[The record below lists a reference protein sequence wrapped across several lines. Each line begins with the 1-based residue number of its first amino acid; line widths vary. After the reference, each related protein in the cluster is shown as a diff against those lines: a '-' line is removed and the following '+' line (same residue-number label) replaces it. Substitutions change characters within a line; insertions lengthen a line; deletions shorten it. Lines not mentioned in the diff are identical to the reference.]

1 MNKTEFLKQIKEKA
15 NLSDEQVAKVGE
27 ILDSNF
33 TAGQNNHEK
42 IVESLQKNLN
52 MSPETA
58 EKVYN
63 VAAEI
68 LTGEIFK
75 KIKNP
80 FEQQL

>member
-42 IVESLQKNLN
+42 IVESLQKNFDWRDIQEDKE
-52 MSPETA
+52 PIWATIIGVR
-58 EKVYN
+58 K
-63 VAAEI
+63 
-68 LTGEIFK
+68 T
-75 KIKNP
+75 
-80 FEQQL
+80 